1 MLRVVLSGSECTGKS
16 TLAAALAAHYGVE
29 PVPEYLREYFA
40 LKNGILTADD
50 VVPIADGQLLLEAK
64 AAAQGFNPLICDTD
78 IISSMVYARH
88 YFGTCPD
95 GLNDKFARLG
105 PSLYLLCDIDI
116 EWRAD
121 GQRDM
126 PEGREYMQGLFV
138 KELQRLNISFHNIR
152 GDIERRKAKAISI
165 IDAALG
171 KSQPCHYVTQNAQ
184 H

>member
-40 LKNGILTADD
+40 LKSGILTADD
-50 VVPIADGQLLLEAK
+50 VIPIADGQLRLESE
-64 AAAQGFNPLICDTD
+64 AAAKGFNPLICDTD
-78 IISSMVYARH
+78 IISSMVYAKH

-95 GLNDKFARLG
+95 WLNDKFARLG
-105 PSLYLLCDIDI
+105 PSLYLLCAIDI

-126 PEGREYMQGLFV
+126 PENREHMQGLFI
-138 KELQRLNISFHNIR
+138 KELQRLNIYFHNIS
-152 GDIERRKAKAISI
+152 GDIERRTVKAIRI
-165 IDAALG
+165 IDAARG
-171 KSQPCHYVTQNAQ
+171 KSQPCHYVT
-184 H
+184 